1 MEKHIMFSLAATVL
15 WGFWAVLVKISST
28 RIGHW
33 PSIMVYTLF
42 SLVTVLVLFIGLGQ
56 TLKNTDTGGMLIA
69 GAAGVLGG
77 LALVFFQK
85 AVSTGP
91 VSTSTAISALYP
103 TIAVVFGI
111 FVLKEQPSVTNLIGI
126 LLALAGGILI
136 SI

>member
-1 MEKHIMFSLAATVL
+1 VL

-56 TLKNTDTGGMLIA
+56 SLRNIDTGGMLIA

>member
-1 MEKHIMFSLAATVL
+1 MEKHIVFSLIATVL
-15 WGFWAVLVKISST
+15 WGFWAILVKISST

-42 SLVTVLVLFIGLGQ
+42 SLVTVLVLFIALGQ
-56 TLKNTDTGGMLIA
+56 TLRNIDTGGMLIA
-69 GAAGVLGG
+69 GAAGILGG

>member
-1 MEKHIMFSLAATVL
+1 MFSLAATVL